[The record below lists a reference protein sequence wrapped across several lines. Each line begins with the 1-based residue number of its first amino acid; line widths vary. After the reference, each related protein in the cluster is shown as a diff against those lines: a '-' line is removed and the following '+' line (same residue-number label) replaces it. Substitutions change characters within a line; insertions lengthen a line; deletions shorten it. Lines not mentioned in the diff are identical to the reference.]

1 MFCLV
6 FNNYYPNAKILYLK
20 RIIYIHKFIFI
31 YTINFNFDIFSF
43 LSLWKFE
50 IRSFICRK
58 FVKVLLKYNNKV
70 WSFHIIFDTSKNY
83 NIATL
88 IKTEVFMYPDIGEW
102 KIMHYS
108 KNEPLRLINDVGKLT
123 ENSSIEKCY
132 SITFSP
138 LSYPFSSSFFHFRKT
153 FQLQAINFLKEHAR
167 TR

>member
-6 FNNYYPNAKILYLK
+6 FNDYYRNAKILCLK

-58 FVKVLLKYNNKV
+58 FVKVCFLSTIIKFEV
-70 WSFHIIFDTSKNY
+70 FIFDTSKNY

-88 IKTEVFMYPDIGEW
+88 IKTEVFMYLDIGEW

-123 ENSSIEKCY
+123 ENSSTEKCY

-138 LSYPFSSSFFHFRKT
+138 PSYPFSPSFFHFRKT